1 MNTYVKLIGLGL
13 YFLQIGSYTYTF
25 LINPGIPKKDKHIS
39 LNDTDE
45 KMRIGYRFCSQ
56 CRILIEENSD
66 TRHCDD
72 CNVCIEGI
80 I

>member
-1 MNTYVKLIGLGL
+1 MRVIGLCIYL
-13 YFLQIGSYTYTF
+13 LQVSSYTYTF

-45 KMRIGYRFCSQ
+45 KMKIGYKYCSQ
-56 CRILIEENSD
+56 CRILVEQN
-66 TRHCDD
+66 TNTQHCDD

-80 I
+80 II